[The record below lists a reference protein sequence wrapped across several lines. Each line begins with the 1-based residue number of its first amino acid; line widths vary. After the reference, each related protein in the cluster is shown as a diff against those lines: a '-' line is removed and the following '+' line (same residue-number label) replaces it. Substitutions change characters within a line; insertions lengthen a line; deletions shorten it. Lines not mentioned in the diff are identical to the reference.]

1 MKLHRSVPLLASAL
15 VLSGCGA
22 FTEADGTDADV
33 VAAFYPLA
41 WVAEEVAGE
50 ELEVVDLAPAGSDP
64 HDLELSVGQTAAV
77 EGASLVIHSSGLQPA
92 VDDAVDSVAG
102 GAVVDAAEVV
112 ELIEA
117 DGRTDRHEDEEG
129 GEEAHE
135 DAPDDHGHDGDSAD
149 LDPHFWLDPVRM
161 ASLGE
166 EVAAR
171 LADLH
176 PESADTF
183 RDNAADL
190 AARLGEIDTEY
201 AEGLDE
207 CARDTVVVSHDAF
220 GYLAG
225 YGLDFEPVAGLSPGS
240 EPTPADLQRL
250 QRVIR
255 EAGVTTVF
263 TEPLTSPRLTRSLA
277 QDLGVETAT
286 LDPIEGLTEETAD
299 EDYPSLMR
307 QNLAALEEANG
318 CR

>member
-1 MKLHRSVPLLASAL
+1 MKMRRRSVPLLASAL
-15 VLSGCGA
+15 VLAGCGA
-22 FTEADGTDADV
+22 FTGADGTDADV

-64 HDLELSVGQTAAV
+64 HDLELSVSQTAAV
-77 EGASLVIHSSGLQPA
+77 ESASLVIHSSGLQPA
-92 VDDAVDSVAG
+92 VDDAVDSVAQ

-117 DGRTDRHEDEEG
+117 DGRTDRPQREEDEQG

-135 DAPDDHGHDGDSAD
+135 DAHDVESAD

-161 ASLGE
+161 ARLGE

-190 AARLGEIDTEY
+190 AARMGELDTEY
-201 AEGLDE
+201 TEGLDQ

-220 GYLAG
+220 GYLAT

-250 QRVIR
+250 ERVTR

-286 LDPIEGLTEETAD
+286 LDPIEGLTEDTAD

-307 QNLAALEEANG
+307 ENLAALKEANG